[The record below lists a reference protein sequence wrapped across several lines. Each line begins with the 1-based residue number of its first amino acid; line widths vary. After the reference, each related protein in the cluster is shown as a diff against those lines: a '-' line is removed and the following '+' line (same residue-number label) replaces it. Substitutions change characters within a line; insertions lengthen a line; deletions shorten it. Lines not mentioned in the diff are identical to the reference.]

1 MTKPRRDHIDSPFT
15 VAIDTREQ
23 MPFGFAGIVADAK
36 QRKLPVVVATKR
48 RTLAAGDYSIVGME
62 DGIAIER
69 KSIADLFSTI
79 GQSRERFVR
88 ELERIQDGPYASAHV
103 VVEGTW
109 AQVLARGD
117 VVTSLLQEIAEAHEY
132 VTKVALGRGDGD
144 AAALDTLR
152 RTSELVREVYGYPD
166 TRRSQLNPKTIFR
179 SVVAWR
185 QRYPKIHWEF
195 CWNREWAE
203 AYTYRVLERFWR
215 DRAEGWDD
223 GEASETDTATAIQD
237 QERT

>member
-1 MTKPRRDHIDSPFT
+1 MTKPRRDHVDSLFT

-23 MPFGFAGIVADAK
+23 TPFEFAGIVADSK
-36 QRKLPVVVATKR
+36 QRNLPVVVATER
-48 RTLAAGDYSIVGME
+48 RTLDAGDYSIVGME
-62 DGIAIER
+62 DGVTIER
-69 KSIADLFSTI
+69 KSVADLFGTI

-117 VVTSLLQEIAEAHEY
+117 VVTSLLQEIAEAYDY
-132 VTKVALGRGDGD
+132 VNKVALGRGDSD
-144 AAALDTLR
+144 AALATLR
-152 RTSELVREVYGYPD
+152 RMGDLVRDVYGYPD

-215 DRAEGWDD
+215 DRSEGWND
-223 GEASETDTATAIQD
+223 G
-237 QERT
+237 RL